1 MQNNTSQDFIRP
13 ITTAG
18 NDSIM
23 DPDQMD
29 GDSKRASSND
39 SMTKPTT
46 MQSRINKSSSIM
58 QDRIK
63 LRQKNRACLK
73 SPSSV
78 HIPAFS
84 EAFKVTGINK
94 NTVQQT

>member
-1 MQNNTSQDFIRP
+1 MRP
-13 ITTAG
+13 ITAAG

-23 DPDQMD
+23 DPDQID
-29 GDSKRASSND
+29 GDSKRDSSNDD

-46 MQSRINKSSSIM
+46 MQSKIDKNRSTM

-84 EAFKVTGINK
+84 EAFRVTG
-94 NTVQQT
+94 